1 MQAFARVLAA
11 ALTLVVAATSF
22 ASGGELAPG
31 SKAPSISVKKW
42 VKGKEVTSF
51 EPGKTYVVEFWATW
65 CGPCIQSI
73 PHLTEIAHKHKDVT
87 FLGVSIWED
96 DSKVQEFVD
105 KMGDKM
111 DYNVAYGG
119 NKEGMAETWM
129 AAAGQNGIPTAFVV
143 KDGVVRWIG
152 HPMSLEKPLDEI
164 LAGTFDDA
172 KFAAEFNKA
181 AEESRKEMAARR
193 AVAEADKLHAAGK
206 VAEAK
211 AALDK
216 AEKENGSSDEID
228 FTRTKWLAT
237 DDPKAFKEAVDKMVA
252 DKDEEKRTRVFILAL
267 NLSEDKK
274 CEKAAREAMTAGLKA
289 NKDDF
294 IAHYY
299 GSMFY
304 FQLKDGKAG
313 LPVVNR
319 ALELIEKT
327 EYKDNEQLVKTLKTW
342 KEKFA
347 SMSSG
352 N

>member
-1 MQAFARVLAA
+1 MHAFARVLAA
-11 ALTLVVAATSF
+11 ALSLAASATVF
-22 ASGGELAPG
+22 ASGGELSPG
-31 SKAPSISVKKW
+31 SKAPSIEVKKW
-42 VKGKEVTSF
+42 VKGSAVTAF

-73 PHLTEIAHKHKDVT
+73 PHLTEVAHKHKDVT
-87 FLGVSIWED
+87 FVGVSIWED

-152 HPMSLEKPLDEI
+152 HPMELEKPLDEVI
-164 LAGTFDDA
+164 AGTFDDA
-172 KFAAEFNKA
+172 KFKA
-181 AEESRKEMAARR
+181 DFDKRADESRKRMAAQK
-193 AVAEADKLHAAGK
+193 AIAGADKLHAEGK
-206 VAEAK
+206 TAEAK
-211 AALDK
+211 AALDA
-216 AEKENGSSDEID
+216 AEKEIGSNDEIT
-228 FTRTKWLAT
+228 FTRTKWMAT
-237 DDPKAFKEAVDKMVA
+237 DDPKAFKKAVEKMVA
-252 DKDEEKRTRVFILAL
+252 DKDEEKRSQVFMLAL
-267 NLSEDKK
+267 NLLEDKK
-274 CEKAAREAMTAGLKA
+274 AEKAARETMAAGLKA

-294 IAHYY
+294 VSHYY

-304 FQLKDGKAG
+304 FQLKDAKAG

-327 EYKDNEQLVKTLKTW
+327 EFKTNENLVKTLKTW
-342 KEKFA
+342 KDKFTSMA
-347 SMSSG
+347 SG
-352 N
+352 K

>member
-1 MQAFARVLAA
+1 MHAITRVLAA
-11 ALTLVVAATSF
+11 GLSLAAVTCAF
-22 ASGGELAPG
+22 ASGGELSPG
-31 SKAPSISVKKW
+31 SKAPSIEVKKW

-73 PHLTEIAHKHKDVT
+73 PHLTEIAHKNKDVT
-87 FLGVSIWED
+87 FVGVSIWED
-96 DSKVQEFVD
+96 DSKVQAFVD

-143 KDGVVRWIG
+143 KDGLVRWIG
-152 HPMSLEKPLDEI
+152 HPMELEKPLGEV

-172 KFAAEFNKA
+172 KFKADFEKRAEA
-181 AEESRKEMAARR
+181 SRKQMAAQK
-193 AVAEADKLHAAGK
+193 AISGADKLHSDGK
-206 VAEAK
+206 KAEAK
-211 AALDK
+211 AALDA
-216 AEKENGSSDEID
+216 AEKEIGSNDEID

-237 DDPKAFKEAVDKMVA
+237 DDPKAFKKAVDKMVA
-252 DKDEEKRTRVFILAL
+252 DKDEEKRSRVFMLAL
-267 NLSEDKK
+267 NLVK
-274 CEKAAREAMTAGLKA
+274 EKGAEKLARETMDAGLKA

-294 IAHYY
+294 VSHYY

-327 EYKDNEQLVKTLKTW
+327 EFAKNEELKKTLQTW
-342 KEKFA
+342 KKA
-347 SMSSG
+347 LTDAKG
-352 N
+352 